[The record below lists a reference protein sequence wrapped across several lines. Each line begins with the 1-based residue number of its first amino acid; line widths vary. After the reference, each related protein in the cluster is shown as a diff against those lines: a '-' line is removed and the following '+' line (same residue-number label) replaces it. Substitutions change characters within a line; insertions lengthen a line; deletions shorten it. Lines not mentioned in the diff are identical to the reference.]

1 MLPKSTKEERRREN
15 MDLLDWKLGKE
26 EMFELDNMEKVK
38 ISTKY
43 RKH

>member
-26 EMFELDNMEKVK
+26 EMLELDNMEKVK
-38 ISTKY
+38 ICTKY